1 MSDLP
6 DDFKCTITNWE
17 YIYGLCRDVS
27 DEVKR
32 SEFEPDVVVA
42 LARGGWFAGR
52 CLCDFLGLNDLT
64 SLKIEHY
71 VGTAQKSGEP
81 EVRYPMPEGSVADK
95 DVLIIDDIADTGG
108 SIETAYEYVQDREAN
123 EIRTATLQILQTSE
137 FEPDYVGERLEQ
149 WAWVVYPW
157 NFIEDMVDIISGV
170 METDGDGPYSKAGIR
185 RLLAEYHDVER
196 IEMEIAQP
204 DRLDEVL
211 AETVRRDVLVEAGDA
226 EWALA
231 DDA

>member
-1 MSDLP
+1 MGELP
-6 DDFKCTITNWE
+6 EEFKCTITNWD

-27 DEVKR
+27 NDVKA

-52 CLCDFLGLNDLT
+52 CICDFLGLDDLT
-64 SLKIEHY
+64 SLKMEHY

-81 EVRYPMPEGSVADK
+81 EVRYPMPEGSVAGK

-108 SIETAYEYVQDREAN
+108 SIERAHEYVHERDPN
-123 EIRTATLQILQTSE
+123 DVRTATLQLLGTSE
-137 FEPDYVGERLEQ
+137 FDPDYVGERLDE

-157 NFIEDMVDIISGV
+157 NFIEDMVDLIGGV
-170 METDGDGPYSKAGIR
+170 MRKADEETFEPEDVRHYLSQ
-185 RLLAEYHDVER
+185 YHDVDR

-204 DRLDEVL
+204 GRLPEVM
-211 AETVRRDVLVEAGDA
+211 AEMERRGVVESADGTAWRLVDGE
-226 EWALA
+226 
-231 DDA
+231 

>member
-1 MSDLP
+1 
-6 DDFKCTITNWE
+6 
-17 YIYGLCRDVS
+17 
-27 DEVKR
+27 
-32 SEFEPDVVVA
+32 
-42 LARGGWFAGR
+42 
-52 CLCDFLGLNDLT
+52 
-64 SLKIEHY
+64 
-71 VGTAQKSGEP
+71 
-81 EVRYPMPEGSVADK
+81 
-95 DVLIIDDIADTGG
+95 
-108 SIETAYEYVQDREAN
+108 
-123 EIRTATLQILQTSE
+123 
-137 FEPDYVGERLEQ
+137 
-149 WAWVVYPW
+149 
-157 NFIEDMVDIISGV
+157 MVDIISGV